1 MDPKGDT
8 GVYLLYM
15 YVRLCSILRKGGYD
29 EEKLQEL
36 AQTTEISLETKEEK
50 ELALLIL
57 RLPEYIEMV
66 FNDLQINKICNII
79 YEISSKIG
87 EFYQTN
93 KVLGDEKEHSR
104 ILLIEITRKV
114 MKTLFTMLGMNT
126 IEKI

>member
-1 MDPKGDT
+1 
-8 GVYLLYM
+8 M
-15 YVRLCSILRKGGYD
+15 YVRLCSILKKGGYD